1 VRRIEAALRTAVADL
16 NDLGRSF
23 ALIGGFAVS
32 ARSEPR
38 TTKDV
43 DFAVLVADDEDAE
56 QLAFQLAARGY
67 TVKTTVEQRHTK
79 RLATIRTEAPSG
91 TVVDL
96 LFASSGIEPEIV
108 GAATPI
114 NILGDLVIP
123 VATIAHLIA
132 TKVLARDDRQR
143 PQDRVDLKALL
154 DVASAEA
161 LADARAALR
170 LVTTRECARGRDL
183 EADLEQALTE
193 LGPES
198 RG

>member
-1 VRRIEAALRTAVADL
+1 MRRIEAALRAAVADL
-16 NDLGRSF
+16 NELGRSF
-23 ALIGGFAVS
+23 ALLGGFAVS

-43 DFAVLVADDEDAE
+43 DLAVVVDDDADAE

-67 TVKTTVEQRHTK
+67 TVVSTVEQRHTK

-91 TVVDL
+91 TIVDL

-108 GAATPI
+108 DQATPI
-114 NILGDLVIP
+114 DILGDLVIP

-132 TKVLARDDRQR
+132 TKVLARDDRHR
-143 PQDRVDLKALL
+143 PQDRVDLQALL
-154 DVASAEA
+154 AAAAAPD

-170 LVTTRECARGRDL
+170 LVMARECARGRNL
-183 EADLEQALTE
+183 EADLEQAIAE

-198 RG
+198 GG

>member
-1 VRRIEAALRTAVADL
+1 MRRIEAALRTAVADL